1 MKSVL
6 LKILLI
12 LSFLPFSQ
20 VWGADFIPAITN
32 YTVKDYEGGHQNWA
46 CAQGDDGVMYF
57 GNNNGLLVY
66 DGFSWELHWVP
77 GGYIV
82 RSVFVD
88 DDRVYIGSF
97 EEFGYFIRKTD
108 GQMQYHSL
116 SAGIKDKISSNDEI
130 WHIVR
135 LGEKFISSRLPAGIR
150 TTERLSATWTE
161 KVDSALCIFILVMKK
176 FMLR

>member
-1 MKSVL
+1 
-6 LKILLI
+6 
-12 LSFLPFSQ
+12 
-20 VWGADFIPAITN
+20 
-32 YTVKDYEGGHQNWA
+32 
-46 CAQGDDGVMYF
+46 
-57 GNNNGLLVY
+57 
-66 DGFSWELHWVP
+66 
-77 GGYIV
+77 
-82 RSVFVD
+82 
-88 DDRVYIGSF
+88 
-97 EEFGYFIRKTD
+97 
-108 GQMQYHSL
+108 MQYHSL

>member
-12 LSFLPFSQ
+12 LSLLPFSQ

-66 DGFSWELHWVP
+66 DGFSWELHRVP

-82 RSVFVD
+82 RSVLLMAIE
-88 DDRVYIGSF
+88 Y
-97 EEFGYFIRKTD
+97 
-108 GQMQYHSL
+108 
-116 SAGIKDKISSNDEI
+116 
-130 WHIVR
+130 
-135 LGEKFISSRLPAGIR
+135 
-150 TTERLSATWTE
+150 
-161 KVDSALCIFILVMKK
+161 ILVLSKSSVTLFGRRMDKCNII
-176 FMLR
+176 L